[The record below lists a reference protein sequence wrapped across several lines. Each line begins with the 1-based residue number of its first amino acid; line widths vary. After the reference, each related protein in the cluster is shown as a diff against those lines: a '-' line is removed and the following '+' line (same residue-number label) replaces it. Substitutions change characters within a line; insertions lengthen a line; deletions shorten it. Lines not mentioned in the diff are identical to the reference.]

1 MLARRARNAPFRRC
15 EFEYQYNQGTG
26 QLLIEPVAGMIRS
39 IATDSC
45 RLSTCPQFSL
55 VNYSRGRAAKLGRVP
70 TLELLIR
77 YTFVLLCS
85 RSPMR
90 QPRIKGQ
97 GQSFYHCV
105 SRVVDGRFLFQTQSP
120 GSVEAEYFV
129 HLMRRLEL
137 ACCLQVLTYALMANH
152 FHILCKVPERRTL
165 SDQELLDCIEAGYGS
180 ERRTQVAEQLTAYAR
195 EASLSDQAQHLRDNY
210 LSRLFDVS
218 IYMKELKG
226 RFAQWYNRRHHR
238 YGVLWAERFKSVL
251 VEEGQALS
259 AVAAYIDLNPLR
271 AGLCE
276 DPKDYRYC
284 GYAEAIAKNSAQAK
298 LGLQEALGLG
308 TESSWRDARREYRK
322 LLFQTG
328 TAASKAGAV
337 IDVELAQKVLQQQ
350 QSEIPLAELLR
361 CRIRYFTDGGIL
373 GSRAFVQEQFARC
386 RQIRSPSQSDRGY
399 RLRVIA
405 GDQIWALRNLRLR
418 PVG

>member
-1 MLARRARNAPFRRC
+1 
-15 EFEYQYNQGTG
+15 
-26 QLLIEPVAGMIRS
+26 
-39 IATDSC
+39 
-45 RLSTCPQFSL
+45 
-55 VNYSRGRAAKLGRVP
+55 
-70 TLELLIR
+70 
-77 YTFVLLCS
+77 
-85 RSPMR
+85 MR

-97 GQSFYHCV
+97 GQSYYHCV
-105 SRVVDGRFLFQTQSP
+105 SRIVDGRFLFQTQSP

-129 HLMRRLEL
+129 HLMRRLEK
-137 ACCLQVLTYALMANH
+137 ACCVEVLTYALMSNH
-152 FHILCKVPERRTL
+152 FHILCKVPEQRSL
-165 SDQELLDCIEAGYGS
+165 SDQELLDCIELGYGP
-180 ERRTQVAEQLTAYAR
+180 ERRTQVAEQLAAYAK
-195 EASLSDQAQHLRDNY
+195 EESLSDRAQQLRDHY

-218 IYMKELKG
+218 IFMKELKG

-251 VEEGQALS
+251 IEEGQAMS

-298 LGLQEALGLG
+298 LGLQVALGLG
-308 TESSWRDARREYRK
+308 SECSWKEARREYRK

-337 IDVELAQKVLQQQ
+337 IDVQLSQKVFQQQ
-350 QSEIPLAELLR
+350 QGEIPLAELLR

-373 GSRAFVQEQFARC
+373 GSRAFVREQFARC
-386 RQIRSPSQSDRGY
+386 RQMVAPFQTDRGF
-399 RLRVIA
+399 RLRLTA
-405 GDQIWALRNLRLR
+405 DDHIWVLRNLRLR
-418 PVG
+418 PVS

>member
-1 MLARRARNAPFRRC
+1 
-15 EFEYQYNQGTG
+15 
-26 QLLIEPVAGMIRS
+26 
-39 IATDSC
+39 
-45 RLSTCPQFSL
+45 
-55 VNYSRGRAAKLGRVP
+55 
-70 TLELLIR
+70 
-77 YTFVLLCS
+77 
-85 RSPMR
+85 MR

-120 GSVEAEYFV
+120 GSVEAEHFV
-129 HLMRRLEL
+129 HLMRRLEK
-137 ACCLQVLTYALMANH
+137 ACCVQVLTYALMANH
-152 FHILCKVPERRTL
+152 FHILCKVPERQPL
-165 SDQELLDCIEAGYGS
+165 SDQELLDCIEVGYGP
-180 ERRTQVAEQLTAYAR
+180 ERRTQVAEQLIAYAK
-195 EASLSDQAQHLRDNY
+195 EVSLSGQAQQLRDHY

-251 VEEGQALS
+251 IEEGQALS

-298 LGLQEALGLG
+298 LGLQGALGLG
-308 TESSWRDARREYRK
+308 TESNWGDARREYRK

-337 IDVELAQKVLQQQ
+337 IDVEVAHKVLQQQ
-350 QSEIPLAELLR
+350 QGEIPLAEFLR

-373 GSRAFVQEQFARC
+373 GSRTFVQEQFARC
-386 RQIRSPSQSDRGY
+386 RPIVAPSQSDRGY

-405 GDQIWALRNLRLR
+405 GDQIWVLRNLRLR
-418 PVG
+418 PVS

>member
-1 MLARRARNAPFRRC
+1 
-15 EFEYQYNQGTG
+15 
-26 QLLIEPVAGMIRS
+26 
-39 IATDSC
+39 
-45 RLSTCPQFSL
+45 
-55 VNYSRGRAAKLGRVP
+55 
-70 TLELLIR
+70 
-77 YTFVLLCS
+77 
-85 RSPMR
+85 MR

-120 GSVEAEYFV
+120 GSFEAEHFV
-129 HLMRRLEL
+129 HLMRRLEK
-137 ACCLQVLTYALMANH
+137 ACCVQVITYALMSNH
-152 FHILCKVPERRTL
+152 FHILCEVPERRTL
-165 SDQELLDCIEAGYGS
+165 SDQELLDCIEVGYGPA
-180 ERRTQVAEQLTAYAR
+180 RRTQVADQLAAFAK
-195 EASLSDQAQHLRDNY
+195 EASLSAQAQQLREHY
-210 LSRLFDVS
+210 SSRLFDVS

-226 RFAQWYNRRHHR
+226 RFAQWYNRRHNR

-251 VEEGQALS
+251 IEEGQALS
-259 AVAAYIDLNPLR
+259 AVAAYIDLNPVR

-284 GYAEAIAKNSAQAK
+284 GYAEAIAKNSARAK
-298 LGLQEALGLG
+298 LGLQHALGLDTASTWG
-308 TESSWRDARREYRK
+308 EVQREYRK

-328 TAASKAGAV
+328 TTASKAGAV

-350 QSEIPLAELLR
+350 QGEIPLADLLR

-386 RQIRSPSQSDRGY
+386 SQIVAPSQSRRGY

-405 GDQIWALRNLRLR
+405 SDQIWALRNLRLR
-418 PVG
+418 PVT